1 VDVIDPRYQ
10 KFAGALIHYALG
22 IRPGDR
28 LLVVSTPLA
37 APLLREVYREALRA
51 GAHPTTRIE
60 LEELAGLLLREGS
73 EEQLRYLS
81 PARREEAEHY
91 DAILRIG
98 AVENTMA
105 QSAIDPARI
114 AMVRRADAP
123 VSARLQERV
132 ARKELRRTG
141 TLFPTQAY
149 AQQAGMALADY
160 EDFVFASCLLDRD
173 DPAAAWRALAVEWQ
187 RIADFLATRDEIR
200 IVAPGTELTYRVGGR
215 HWINSS
221 GSNETGSMNFP
232 SGEVYTG
239 PLEDSVNG
247 TVRYTYPAIYQ
258 GNVVEDVRLTFRDGR
273 VVEASA
279 GRGQALLEAML
290 DLDPGA
296 RYVGEVAF
304 GLNENI
310 GRFTSNILF
319 DEKIGGTMHMA
330 LGQSY
335 PLSGGKN
342 QSALHWDL
350 ICDLREGQVYADGQ
364 LCYANGRFTI

>member
-1 VDVIDPRYQ
+1 VIDPRYQ

-28 LLVVSTPLA
+28 LLIVSSPLA

-51 GAHPTTRIE
+51 GAHPATRIE

-81 PARREEAEHY
+81 PARLWEAEHY
-91 DAILRIG
+91 DAVLRIG

-105 QSAIDPARI
+105 QAGVDPVRI
-114 AMVRRADAP
+114 ALAHQAQAP
-123 VSARLQERV
+123 AGARMTERT

-160 EDFVFASCLLDRD
+160 EDFVFAACLLDRD

-187 RIADFLATRDEIR
+187 RIADFLAARDEIR
-200 IVAPGTELTYRVGGR
+200 IVAPGTDVTYRVGGR
-215 HWINSS
+215 TWINSS
-221 GSNETGSMNFP
+221 GSNETGSLNFP

-239 PLEDSVNG
+239 PIEDSANG

-258 GNVVEDVRLTFRDGR
+258 GNVVEDVRLTFREGK
-273 VVEASA
+273 VVAASA
-279 GRGQALLEAML
+279 ARGQGLLEAML

-296 RYVGEVAF
+296 RYLGEVAF
-304 GLNENI
+304 GLNDNI
-310 GRFTSNILF
+310 NRFTSNILF

-330 LGQSY
+330 LGQAY
-335 PLSGGKN
+335 PNSGGKN
-342 QSALHWDL
+342 RSALHWDL
-350 ICDLREGQVYADGQ
+350 ICDLREGQVFADGQ
-364 LCYANGRFTI
+364 LCYAGGKFTI